1 MTLRIISGT
10 ARGKKL
16 LSLEGEH
23 TRPTTDRVKES
34 LFNLISPYVFDSQVL
49 DLFAGSGALGVESL
63 SRGAKEVVFID
74 NFADA
79 LSVTKKNVQASRFE
93 NAQVLLCD
101 ALDFLKRTEKKFDII
116 FVDPPYKADLYNEV
130 LFLAHKVLTEDGII
144 VCESDV
150 PILPSGYEVLKERKY
165 GKTFITILKDNKK

>member
-1 MTLRIISGT
+1 MTLRVISGT

-34 LFNLISPYVFDSQVL
+34 LFNLISPYVYDALVL
-49 DLFAGSGALGVESL
+49 DLFSGSGALGVEAL
-63 SRGAKEVVFID
+63 SRGAKEVTFVD

-93 NAQVLLCD
+93 NAHFSLCD
-101 ALDFLKRTEKKFDII
+101 ALDFLNKTDKKFDII
-116 FVDPPYKADLYNEV
+116 FVDPPYKAGLYEQ
-130 LFLAHKVLTEDGII
+130 VLTLSKDVLTDDGIL
-144 VCESDV
+144 VLESDE
-150 PILPSGYEVLKERKY
+150 PIKTQDYEVLKERKY